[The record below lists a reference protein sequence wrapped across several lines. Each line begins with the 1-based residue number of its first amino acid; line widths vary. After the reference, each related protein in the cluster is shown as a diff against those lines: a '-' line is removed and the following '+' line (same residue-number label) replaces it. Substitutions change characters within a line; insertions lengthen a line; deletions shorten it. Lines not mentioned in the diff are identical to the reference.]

1 MNHSLPVRIVKF
13 CLLITAFSLL
23 LFTGITALGAQQIQ
37 FKGTLRT
44 ELTGR
49 PPMEVPF
56 WASAE
61 QLRMDITQPMDM
73 TVVWSFG
80 AEPSLRMMRHDDRV
94 YVEWGPQQL
103 KNARQMVQRAN
114 RGTSTKSADNLRF
127 EATGA
132 HATVEGWD
140 AFEVRLLP
148 EEKEDGRRLW
158 LSRDADY
165 GLVEFFAHYA
175 RALHET
181 TQFPMT
187 GTDNDPLGLSNGLSL
202 PLDKLGSASGL
213 EGRIVR
219 IVDDGSGREP
229 AMPTTITLHSLESG
243 PFSEDLFNVPDGYV
257 RKHQLSSNVL

>member
-1 MNHSLPVRIVKF
+1 MNHNPPVRIVRF
-13 CLLITAFSLL
+13 HLLMTACSLL
-23 LFTGITALGAQQIQ
+23 LFVGVPTLAEQQTQ

-44 ELTGR
+44 ESTDRL
-49 PPMEVPF
+49 PMEIPF

-61 QLRMDITQPMDM
+61 QLRMDIIQPIEM

-103 KNARQMVQRAN
+103 ENARQMVQRAN
-114 RGTSTKSADNLRF
+114 RGTPSKNVDKLRF

-132 HATVEGWD
+132 HATVEEWD
-140 AFEVRLLP
+140 AFEMRLLP
-148 EEKEDGRRLW
+148 RSKEDGRRIW
-158 LSRDADY
+158 LSPDADY

-187 GTDNDPLGLSNGLSL
+187 GTDNDPLGLSNGLNL
-202 PLDKLGSASGL
+202 PLDKLASASGL
-213 EGRIVR
+213 EGRVVR

-243 PFSEDLFNVPDGYV
+243 PFSEDLFAVPDGYV
-257 RKHQLSSNVL
+257 RKPQLSSNVL